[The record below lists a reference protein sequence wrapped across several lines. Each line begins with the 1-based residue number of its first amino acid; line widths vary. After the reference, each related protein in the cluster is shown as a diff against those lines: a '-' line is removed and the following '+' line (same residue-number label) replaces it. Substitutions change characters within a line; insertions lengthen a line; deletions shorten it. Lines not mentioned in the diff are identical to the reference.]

1 MMSISQHQN
10 SLINMMSLLS
20 FRNNRRIKQPEI
32 MSTNDENTERHI
44 TSIASQN
51 KDYNE
56 NNSCK
61 PISTINVPKTPV
73 SLLQVLY
80 CLFNLKVSLASKIQ
94 NYNILT
100 FNQVVPLTMQTIHKS
115 IHLLGAICP
124 ARNNSKI

>member
-1 MMSISQHQN
+1 
-10 SLINMMSLLS
+10 MMSLLS

-56 NNSCK
+56 NKTCK

-80 CLFNLKVSLASKIQ
+80 CLFNRKVCLSPAKS
-94 NYNILT
+94 
-100 FNQVVPLTMQTIHKS
+100 FNQVGPLTMQNIHK
-115 IHLLGAICP
+115 IILLLGTLCP

>member
-1 MMSISQHQN
+1 
-10 SLINMMSLLS
+10 MMSLLS

-56 NNSCK
+56 NKSCK

-80 CLFNLKVSLASKIQ
+80 CLFILKVF
-94 NYNILT
+94 LT
-100 FNQVVPLTMQTIHKS
+100 INQVVPLTMQNIHKS

>member
-1 MMSISQHQN
+1 
-10 SLINMMSLLS
+10 MMSLLS

-56 NNSCK
+56 NKTCK

-80 CLFNLKVSLASKIQ
+80 CIFNR
-94 NYNILT
+94 Y
-100 FNQVVPLTMQTIHKS
+100 NQVGPLTMQNIHKS
-115 IHLLGAICP
+115 ILLLGALCP

>member
-1 MMSISQHQN
+1 
-10 SLINMMSLLS
+10 MMSLLS

-56 NNSCK
+56 NKTCK

-80 CLFNLKVSLASKIQ
+80 CIFKRYCRK
-94 NYNILT
+94 
-100 FNQVVPLTMQTIHKS
+100 FNQVGPLTAEYTQKYSSFRSFMSGKE
-115 IHLLGAICP
+115 
-124 ARNNSKI
+124 

>member
-1 MMSISQHQN
+1 
-10 SLINMMSLLS
+10 MMSLLS

-56 NNSCK
+56 NKSCK

-80 CLFNLKVSLASKIQ
+80 CLFILKVFLTS
-94 NYNILT
+94 NI
-100 FNQVVPLTMQTIHKS
+100 NQVVPLTMQNIHKS

>member
-1 MMSISQHQN
+1 
-10 SLINMMSLLS
+10 MMSLLS

-56 NNSCK
+56 NKTCK

-80 CLFNLKVSLASKIQ
+80 CLFILKVFLTSKISSSSFDYAEYTQ
-94 NYNILT
+94 KYSP
-100 FNQVVPLTMQTIHKS
+100 FRSYMSGKE
-115 IHLLGAICP
+115 
-124 ARNNSKI
+124 

>member
-1 MMSISQHQN
+1 
-10 SLINMMSLLS
+10 MMSLLS

-51 KDYNE
+51 KDCNE
-56 NNSCK
+56 NTSCK
-61 PISTINVPKTPV
+61 PTSTINVPKTPV

-80 CLFNLKVSLASKIQ
+80 CPFILKVFLTSKI
-94 NYNILT
+94 
-100 FNQVVPLTMQTIHKS
+100 FNQVVPLTMQNIHKS

>member
-32 MSTNDENTERHI
+32 MSTNDENTEGHI

-56 NNSCK
+56 NKSCK

-80 CLFNLKVSLASKIQ
+80 CFFNRKLCLSPAK
-94 NYNILT
+94 NISSSRSFDYAAYT
-100 FNQVVPLTMQTIHKS
+100 QKYSSFRSFMSGKE
-115 IHLLGAICP
+115 
-124 ARNNSKI
+124 

>member
-1 MMSISQHQN
+1 
-10 SLINMMSLLS
+10 MMSLLS

-56 NNSCK
+56 NKSCK

-80 CLFNLKVSLASKIQ
+80 CLFILKVF
-94 NYNILT
+94 LT
-100 FNQVVPLTMQTIHKS
+100 GIIVPLTMQNIHKS

>member
-56 NNSCK
+56 NKSCK

-80 CLFNLKVSLASKIQ
+80 CLFILKVFLTSKI
-94 NYNILT
+94 
-100 FNQVVPLTMQTIHKS
+100 NQVVPLTMQNIHKS